1 MPACARCCGVYI
13 GVLLAAA
20 SYALPGKRRLFLYY
34 PSRGAAALAV
44 VATAPCAAD
53 LFLGKWG
60 CALVAGNGARF
71 VASLFAGW
79 GAWVLLAG
87 AATWLRWGLAPKR
100 RLDFGRVAGS
110 LAALLLPGLLVATPA
125 AAAAK
130 LFAAATFAGAINF
143 YALLNYL
150 PLALLLHSRRSGA
163 GIKTIVVCGLV
174 CLAVVEIKWGNA
186 VYEAVANVL
195 S

>member
-1 MPACARCCGVYI
+1 MPACARCCGVYL

-20 SYALPGKRRLFLYY
+20 SYALPGKRHLFLYY
-34 PSRGAAALAV
+34 PSRGAAALAA
-44 VATAPCAAD
+44 VAAAPCAAD

-60 CALVAGNGARF
+60 YPLVAGNGARF

-130 LFAAATFAGAINF
+130 LFAAATFAGAVTF
-143 YALLNYL
+143 YALLNYV
-150 PLALLLHSRRSGA
+150 PLALFLHASRCRA
-163 GIKTIVVCGLV
+163 GIKTTVACGLV
-174 CLAVVEIKWGNA
+174 CLAVAEIKWGKA
-186 VYEAVANVL
+186 VYDAVANVL